1 MDRVGLNDPNAVE
14 KAVISLDEG
23 GLVMHPTETCYGF
36 AVDIF
41 NEEALKKL
49 YYVKDMK
56 SDKPI
61 SIMVDGLEMAQE
73 YGDFSKKAL
82 EFAEKYWPG
91 PLSILVPR
99 KETLPEYFN
108 KGHEFV
114 SIRVSDLEFCRNVVM
129 KFSQPIT
136 TTSANI
142 AGENELYEP
151 EVLPGID
158 LIVDG
163 GRIAENKPSTVVK
176 IDGDKVEILRE
187 GEIVI

>member
-14 KAVISLDEG
+14 KAVNTLDEG
-23 GLVMHPTETCYGF
+23 GIVMHPTETCYGF

-41 NEEALKKL
+41 NEDALKKL

-61 SIMVDGLEMAQE
+61 SMMVDSIEMARE
-73 YGDFSKKAL
+73 YGEFSDKAL
-82 EFAEKYWPG
+82 EFAKKYWPG

-99 KETLPEYFN
+99 KATLPEFFN

-114 SIRVSDLEFCRNVVM
+114 SIRLSDLEFCQNMIM
-129 KFSQPIT
+129 KFGQPVT
-136 TTSANI
+136 TTSANA
-142 AGENELYEP
+142 AGESELYIP

-158 LIVDG
+158 CIIDG
-163 GRIAENKPSTVVK
+163 GKLVDNKPSTLVK
-176 IDGDKVEILRE
+176 IDGDKVEVLRE
-187 GEIVI
+187 GGLVI